1 MNEEIINKLIDY
13 SISSL
18 DDTTLLIQHY
28 GNMIEF
34 YRKMIKMEGKN
45 KPLFFQKKKIMEY
58 NTRLSEYKKII
69 EDTKN
74 KLNKEIDLV
83 IKLKSTDV
91 E

>member
-1 MNEEIINKLIDY
+1 MNFIKKFIDY
-13 SISSL
+13 SFDIAIEDSN
-18 DDTTLLIQHY
+18 LIIKY
-28 GNMIEF
+28 YNDKLNYYEKLIE
-34 YRKMIKMEGKN
+34 MEEKN
-45 KPLFFQKKKIMEY
+45 KPLFFQKKKLMEY

-83 IKLKSTDV
+83 IKLKSIDV